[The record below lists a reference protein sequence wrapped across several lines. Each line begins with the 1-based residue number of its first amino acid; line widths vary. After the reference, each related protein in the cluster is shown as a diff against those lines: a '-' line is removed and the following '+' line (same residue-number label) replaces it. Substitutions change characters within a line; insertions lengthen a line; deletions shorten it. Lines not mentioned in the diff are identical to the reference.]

1 MCCFIIGLPLD
12 VRFEMDLE
20 ADAQVWRSDI
30 DSVMLEDWLQDSED
44 YSWKLVLLGD
54 IVSLAFEVRL
64 CIKV

>member
-1 MCCFIIGLPLD
+1 
-12 VRFEMDLE
+12 MDLE